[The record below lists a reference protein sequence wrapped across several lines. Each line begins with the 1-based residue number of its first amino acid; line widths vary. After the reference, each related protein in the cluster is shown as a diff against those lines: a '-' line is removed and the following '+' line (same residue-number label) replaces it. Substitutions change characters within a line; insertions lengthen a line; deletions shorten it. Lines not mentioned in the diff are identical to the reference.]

1 MGKTSNAAKHP
12 AFTATCD
19 GHVCVV
25 RAKGPEQ
32 AAMKVFRM
40 NKATHAAAGYVD
52 VCDQRDNLSFR
63 LATSRWCSPSSPK
76 KFLSKPI
83 KP

>member
-1 MGKTSNAAKHP
+1 MGKTSKAAKHP

-19 GHVCVV
+19 GRECVV

-40 NKATHAAAGYVD
+40 NKAAHAAAGYVD
-52 VCDQRDNLSFR
+52 VCDQRDHHSYRFP
-63 LATSRWCSPSSPK
+63 TSSWCSAASPK
-76 KFLSKPI
+76 KFMSKP

>member
-1 MGKTSNAAKHP
+1 
-12 AFTATCD
+12 
-19 GHVCVV
+19 VCVV

-40 NKATHAAAGYVD
+40 NKASYAAAGYVD
-52 VCDQRDNLSFR
+52 VCDQHDNHSFR
-63 LATSRWCSPSSPK
+63 FATANWCAAGSPK
-76 KFLSKPI
+76 KFVSKP